1 MSSRGTPPATPF
13 VSPYCKQSE
22 KFFYTILQF
31 NHSGS
36 AHPPK
41 FRAGPIRIMMQ
52 RTMGCTRLC
61 RGVLDCAGKPKI
73 HRPLSFKPSTVDCL
87 HDLDGLGWS
96 AETEYQAFRTS
107 DAINTRPTKSIL
119 SRSITPTA
127 LTRIAAAKILPNPI
141 LLTTIGSSP
150 CLTSHPSSY
159 ALNLKS

>member
-1 MSSRGTPPATPF
+1 MSSRGTPPPQHHSLALI
-13 VSPYCKQSE
+13 VSNLRNFSI
-22 KFFYTILQF
+22 TILQF

-73 HRPLSFKPSTVDCL
+73 HRPLSFKPSTVDYL

-96 AETEYQAFRTS
+96 AETEYQACRTCGC
-107 DAINTRPTKSIL
+107 NKY
-119 SRSITPTA
+119 TA
-127 LTRIAAAKILPNPI
+127 HKK
-141 LLTTIGSSP
+141 
-150 CLTSHPSSY
+150 HPKQKHHSNS
-159 ALNLKS
+159 LDKDRCS